1 MSNNLHKNILSTIV
15 YYDILEYPL
24 TSFEI
29 WKYLISW
36 NMEHITYNRGSGI
49 TLADVIKE
57 LEEGELKKYLDEYR
71 GFYFLKG
78 RKRLV
83 KERIERNKISEKKFR
98 IIKRAVWWLRFVP
111 FIRMIAVTGRMAM
124 KNADWKSDLDLFIVL
139 KSGHI
144 FTGRILSTGLV
155 HILGIRRYGKKIAN
169 RICLNYFITDES
181 LEISLKDLFSSSE
194 YSFIVP
200 VFGWEIFRRFQEKN
214 MWIKKYRINYI
225 PQERAGWKLVEDSF
239 SSKLIREA
247 GKLIFNAG
255 FVENFLKKFQMNRIT
270 RDPRTH
276 KTGSFVAANDRE
288 LVFLPEPQGP
298 KIFSLFEE
306 RLKKIV

>member
-1 MSNNLHKNILSTIV
+1 MQTELSKNILATVV
-15 YYDILEYPL
+15 YYDILDYPL

-29 WKYLISW
+29 WKYLISY
-36 NMEHITYNRGSGI
+36 NTKHIAYSKKDEI

-57 LEEGELKKYLDEYR
+57 LENDEIKKNLEEYQ

-78 RKRLV
+78 RKELA
-83 KERIERNKISEKKFR
+83 KERKERNKISEKKFK

-111 FIRMIAVTGRMAM
+111 FIRTIAVTGRMAM
-124 KNADWKSDLDLFIVL
+124 KNADWKSDLDLFVVI

-144 FTGRILSTGLV
+144 FTGRMLVTGLV

-169 RICLNYFITDES
+169 RVCLNYFVTDES

-200 VFGWEIFRRFQEKN
+200 VFGWEVFRHFKEKN
-214 MWIKKYRINYI
+214 MWIKNYRINYI
-225 PQERAGWKLVEDSF
+225 PQEGAGWKLVEDSF
-239 SSKLIREA
+239 SSKLIRGA
-247 GKLIFNAG
+247 GELIFNIG
-255 FVENFLKKFQMNRIT
+255 FVENLFKKFQMNRIT
-270 RDPRTH
+270 KDPRTY
-276 KTGSFVAANDRE
+276 KTGSYVTANDRE

-306 RLKKIV
+306 KLKKIV